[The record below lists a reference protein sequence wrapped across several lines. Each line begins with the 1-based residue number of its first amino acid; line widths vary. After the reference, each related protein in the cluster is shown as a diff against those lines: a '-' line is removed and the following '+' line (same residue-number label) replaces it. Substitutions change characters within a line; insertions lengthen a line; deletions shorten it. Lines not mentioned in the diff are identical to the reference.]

1 MDKLLKYFWLN
12 IAMNSHP
19 EKTSHDPCRGPSDD
33 SVGLFQKRTWL
44 GLLGLFDFLQSTRLE
59 FVGCGNLSEN

>member
-1 MDKLLKYFWLN
+1 
-12 IAMNSHP
+12 MNSHP

-33 SVGLFQKRTWL
+33 RVGLFQKRTWL